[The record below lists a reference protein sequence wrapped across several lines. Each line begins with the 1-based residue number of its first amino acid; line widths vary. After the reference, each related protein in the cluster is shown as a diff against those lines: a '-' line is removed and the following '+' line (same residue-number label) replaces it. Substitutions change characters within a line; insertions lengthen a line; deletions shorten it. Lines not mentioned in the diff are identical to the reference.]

1 MTNRLK
7 IVLAATAVL
16 FVSFALR
23 MELLSVLSFVVIYF
37 AMGSTPE
44 EEEAEKRANR
54 AADIAHKHTETY
66 QVELAKALAR
76 KEAELMGL
84 RPEDEHLKYAKPQ
97 YKNTKPNASND
108 RSIH

>member
-7 IVLAATAVL
+7 IVLVATAIL

-23 MELLSVLSFVVIYF
+23 MELLSVLSFVAIYF

-44 EEEAEKRANR
+44 EERAEERARR
-54 AADIAHKHTETY
+54 AADIAHKHAETY

-84 RPEDEHLKYAKPQ
+84 RPEDEHLKYAKPK
-97 YKNTKPNASND
+97 YKTSKSNASND

>member
-1 MTNRLK
+1 MTNRVK

-37 AMGSTPE
+37 AMGSTAE
-44 EEEAEKRANR
+44 EERAKR
-54 AADIAHKHTETY
+54 AADIAHKHSETY
-66 QVELAKALAR
+66 HVELAKALAR

-84 RPEDEHLKYAKPQ
+84 RPEDDHLQYSKPKYKTSKPD
-97 YKNTKPNASND
+97 TSHDP
-108 RSIH
+108 SIH

>member
-1 MTNRLK
+1 MTNRVK

-37 AMGSTPE
+37 AMGSTAE
-44 EEEAEKRANR
+44 EERAEERAKR
-54 AADIAHKHTETY
+54 AADIAHKHSETY
-66 QVELAKALAR
+66 HVELAKALAR

-84 RPEDEHLKYAKPQ
+84 RPEDDHLQYSKPKYKTSKPD
-97 YKNTKPNASND
+97 TSHD
-108 RSIH
+108 ISIH